1 LPDRRWRDGSSSAL
15 AAAVVLALATLVAGC
30 GGAAPSSA
38 APGTPNADPAATDSP
53 LVVDAGLLQVLPTT
67 VAGIAMQPSPET
79 AAGMI
84 DDAGLADSASAV
96 AVGVV
101 AGAGSSESDDFA
113 VSTVVQLRPGVFS
126 DPFYQAWRD
135 DYDTAA
141 CEPSGGVESHSQRV
155 IGPNT
160 VEVTVCSEGARTYH
174 THLPGDRLVSI
185 TAVGDRNFG
194 DLVMAGLRQ

>member
-1 LPDRRWRDGSSSAL
+1 
-15 AAAVVLALATLVAGC
+15 
-30 GGAAPSSA
+30 
-38 APGTPNADPAATDSP
+38 
-53 LVVDAGLLQVLPTT
+53 
-67 VAGIAMQPSPET
+67 MQPSRDT

-96 AVGVV
+96 AVGVI
-101 AGAGSSESDDFA
+101 AGAGSSESEDFA

-126 DPFYQAWRD
+126 DAFYQAWRD

-141 CEPSGGVESHSQRV
+141 CEPAGGVETHSEQT

-160 VEVTVCSEGARTYH
+160 VEVTVCSEGARTYQ
-174 THLPGDRLVSI
+174 THLAGDRLVSI